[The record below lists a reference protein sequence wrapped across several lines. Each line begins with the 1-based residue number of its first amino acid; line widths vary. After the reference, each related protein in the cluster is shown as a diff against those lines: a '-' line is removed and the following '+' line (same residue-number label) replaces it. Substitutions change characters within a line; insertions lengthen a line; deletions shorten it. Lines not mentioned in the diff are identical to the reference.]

1 VSGRSKIQNKPNK
14 MSAERILQVNG
25 VKRVIRPEEFDFEFD
40 TRTQSELR
48 SDEPWTPGP
57 DFQGSDEPR
66 AWDARPG
73 WGAAPCSLSNVDENA
88 QVMQQV
94 RDTRGGH
101 QTPRTALKERNS
113 DVLRVKGGSLFS
125 GDVSTQL
132 QRDQIL
138 RASAQARVSSE
149 PGHMLKYYNVFA
161 RCDTT
166 RDASEFDLGRYRMS
180 RSKTSGSKNGG
191 QAYFEVCVNVG
202 FEDSDEADQQFW
214 YSGKVHNEKDGEK
227 KVVVMFQNVPS
238 PTRSEHMSF
247 LNAAARRILRCMQL
261 CVPEPLSYELPKF
274 QACHVYQ
281 LTALPQPAR
290 LCNDDLS
297 SLQQWCSTSSDL
309 NQLQLNLPKA
319 SAPDK
324 HSAPQLILLEHP
336 DGCFR
341 VQVFKNAIAVHE
353 WCVRSRHSPFA
364 LCL

>member
-1 VSGRSKIQNKPNK
+1 

-25 VKRVIRPEEFDFEFD
+25 VKRVIRPEEFEFD
-40 TRTQSELR
+40 F
-48 SDEPWTPGP
+48 

-66 AWDARPG
+66 ALDARPG
-73 WGAAPCSLSNVDENA
+73 
-88 QVMQQV
+88 
-94 RDTRGGH
+94 
-101 QTPRTALKERNS
+101 
-113 DVLRVKGGSLFS
+113 VLRVKGGSLFS
-125 GDVSTQL
+125 NDVSTSL
-132 QRDQIL
+132 QRDQIH
-138 RASAQARVSSE
+138 RATEQARVSSE
-149 PGHMLKYYNVFA
+149 PGHTLKTYNVFA

-166 RDASEFDLGRYRMS
+166 RKACEFDLGRYR
-180 RSKTSGSKNGG
+180 KSGSSNGG

-324 HSAPQLILLEHP
+324 PSAPQLILLEHP

>member
-25 VKRVIRPEEFDFEFD
+25 VKRVIRPEEFEFD
-40 TRTQSELR
+40 F
-48 SDEPWTPGP
+48 

-66 AWDARPG
+66 ALDARPG
-73 WGAAPCSLSNVDENA
+73 
-88 QVMQQV
+88 
-94 RDTRGGH
+94 
-101 QTPRTALKERNS
+101 
-113 DVLRVKGGSLFS
+113 VLRVKGGSLFS
-125 GDVSTQL
+125 NDVSTSL
-132 QRDQIL
+132 QRDQIH
-138 RASAQARVSSE
+138 RATEQARVSSE
-149 PGHMLKYYNVFA
+149 PGHTLKTYNVFA

-166 RDASEFDLGRYRMS
+166 RKACEFDLGRYR
-180 RSKTSGSKNGG
+180 KSGSSNGG

-324 HSAPQLILLEHP
+324 PSAPQLILLEHP